1 MKYHVLDI
9 NQSLQTLRLAREDFL
24 QGICM
29 QKFINTTLDF
39 ELFDYAPGSKNLTV
53 LYGCPPPYTSNP
65 GQFTCKINGSNDTDG
80 YPVEGVIGPS
90 GCSASVVVPVL
101 ESSYAQIGHLS
112 LSQIIGKG
120 FEAIYKVEDEE
131 LCGECE
137 ASNGRC
143 AFDLSKDETSCLCP
157 DGSVRDTSCNYSTSS
172 ATSGNLKYPFW
183 GENRAPYCGLPGFE
197 LDCLDNDVPT
207 ITFSSQKYRFLAAD
221 AQAHKLTVARD
232 EFWDDICPSSLV
244 NTSINNSLFE
254 YPFNPGYLTLC
265 YGCPVQYMISLGFLE
280 HTDCSS
286 NGSLTNVFFRTG
298 MFTPNTGCKSV
309 VNIPILKTI
318 APEKRVDILGVL
330 HEGFELQWKANN
342 DQCKTC
348 VESGGQ
354 CGNDLH
360 ENKFTCFCPDQPY
373 ASKCPTSSGMFESS
387 KF

>member
-1 MKYHVLDI
+1 MKPQLSR
-9 NQSLQTLRLAREDFL
+9 SLSSITLIFFILITSL
-24 QGICM
+24 L
-29 QKFINTTLDF
+29 KFT
-39 ELFDYAPGSKNLTV
+39 
-53 LYGCPPPYTSNP
+53 
-65 GQFTCKINGSNDTDG
+65 
-80 YPVEGVIGPS
+80 
-90 GCSASVVVPVL
+90 
-101 ESSYAQIGHLS
+101 SSY
-112 LSQIIGKG
+112 
-120 FEAIYKVEDEE
+120 DEHF
-131 LCGECE
+131 LNCSRPFNCG
-137 ASNGRC
+137 RI
-143 AFDLSKDETSCLCP
+143 
-157 DGSVRDTSCNYSTSS
+157 
-172 ATSGNLKYPFW
+172 GNLKYPFW